1 MGISF
6 GSINSGLPKD
16 IVQQLVAAE
25 KIPLQKMEEKKDKV
39 NSKKALLSDL
49 TQRVEKL
56 RGNIYANKGDRSFR
70 ELAVNVSGKG
80 ISANVD
86 KNIAEPGSYQIEVM
100 QLAQKSSAMSNGVE
114 DPDETYIGVGYIQYE
129 LPNGEEKEVYVDH
142 ENSSLKGIAK
152 LINADTENGMR
163 ANVVNSG
170 DGSDTPWKLIL
181 SLEETGDAQR
191 AVFPN
196 LYLVD
201 GEVDLFFEQQRDAQD
216 AKIKMDGFEIELP
229 GNKAT
234 EIIPGVTLDLEKA
247 KPGEEITVEIVED
260 TAKIATKM
268 EDTIKS
274 INDILMFIKEQNNMD
289 ETTDTSRTLGGDI
302 TLQTIESR
310 VRSAVFSTVKTD
322 SGPMR
327 VSDIG
332 ISFQRNGLVKLDT
345 EKFKVA
351 LERDY
356 KAVSQVVSG
365 KYTIE
370 NGKIKG
376 FIDNLEGVVESA
388 LKNPSGTLTARKS
401 GLDSQIRQIDRRI
414 ENKQRQIEQKERVLK
429 AKFAR
434 LEETISK
441 IKSQGSGLA
450 GLQGGGGFN
459 PVQQLG

>member
-1 MGISF
+1 M
-6 GSINSGLPKD
+6 
-16 IVQQLVAAE
+16 
-25 KIPLQKMEEKKDKV
+25 
-39 NSKKALLSDL
+39 SDL

-70 ELAVNVSGKG
+70 ELAVNVSGEG
-80 ISANVD
+80 ITANVD

-142 ENSSLKGIAK
+142 DSSSLKGIAK

-181 SLEETGDAQR
+181 SLEETGDEQKAT
-191 AVFPN
+191 FPN

-201 GEVDLFFEQQRDAQD
+201 GEVDLFFEKQRDAQD
-216 AKIKMDGFEIELP
+216 AKIKMDGFELELP
-229 GNKAT
+229 GNQAT
-234 EIIPGVTLDLEKA
+234 EIIPGLTLDLEKA

-260 TAKIATKM
+260 TAKIASKM

-274 INDILMFIKEQNNMD
+274 INDILTFIKEQNNMD
-289 ETTDTSRTLGGDI
+289 ESTDTSRTLGGDI

-310 VRSAVFSTVKTD
+310 VRSAVFTTVKTD

-365 KYTIE
+365 KYTLE

-414 ENKQRQIEQKERVLK
+414 VNKQRQIEQKERVLK

-441 IKSQGSGLA
+441 IKSQGLRTRWPSRRRRI
-450 GLQGGGGFN
+450 
-459 PVQQLG
+459 